1 MAATR
6 SLPRIRKRISI
17 RGVVQGVGFRPFVY
31 NLARSLQLAGFIW
44 NSSSGVTVEVEGPD
58 GAIEQFL
65 HTLRTS
71 PPPLAQIMEIAL
83 EEVSLQNASEFSIQ
97 PSREEDNAFAFISP
111 DVATCD
117 DCWHDFGDPANR
129 RYGYPFTNCTN
140 CGPRYTIIQNIPYD
154 RPTTTMAS
162 FRMCQQCQA
171 EYEDPGDRR
180 FHAQPNACPACGPS
194 LVLVESRQ
202 HNRDAHLPAA
212 CDFRATQQ
220 SSLSTLQRVR
230 DLLHAGRLVAVKGL
244 GGFLLAC
251 DAQNDAA
258 VRQLRQRKRR
268 SDKPFAIMA
277 RGLAEVEKFCIVT
290 AADRIALEC
299 PRRPIVILER
309 RPESKLSRS
318 IAPGNDSIGVMLP
331 YTPLHYL
338 LFSDSP
344 TEPSQFA
351 ALVMTS
357 GNLSEEPIVI
367 SNEEAW
373 QQLEPVADWFLFH
386 NRDIYMRADDSVVR
400 TFEGRERVLRRS
412 RGYVPQAIDLG
423 APMQDLLACGAELKH
438 TLCLTKGHYAILSQH
453 IGDLENYETLCFFQE
468 TLANLKKLF
477 RAEPQAV
484 AYDLHPNYRSTQ
496 FALSLPLERKIG
508 VQHHHAHIASCMA
521 ENHLQGKV
529 IGVAFDGTGYGT
541 DGKIWGGEVLVADLV
556 GFERRAHLRY
566 LPLPGGD
573 AAVRQ
578 PWRMALS
585 YVRDTFGKGEL
596 PEGMSFL
603 HPVPE
608 KQIVI
613 VDAMIARRIH
623 SIETSSSGRLFDAVA
638 ALVGLGSEVTF
649 EGQAAIALESVAQ
662 PGVEDRYSFH
672 VEESEPMQLDMRP
685 MIEEIARDRARGSS
699 VGLISA
705 RFHNTMA
712 ATIVE
717 VCRRIRQQE
726 QLARVC
732 LSGGVF
738 QNMYLLKRT
747 VKDLDKDG
755 FQVFLHALVPPNDGG
770 ISLGQAAIANAI
782 LRREQA

>member
-1 MAATR
+1 MVATR
-6 SLPRIRKRISI
+6 SLSRIRKRISI

-31 NLARSLQLAGFIW
+31 NLARSLQLTGFIL
-44 NSSSGVTVEVEGPD
+44 NSSSGVTVEIEGP
-58 GAIEQFL
+58 GHAIEQFL
-65 HTLRTS
+65 DTLRSS
-71 PPPLAQIMEIAL
+71 PPPLAQIMEISL
-83 EEVSLQNASEFSIQ
+83 EQVYLQHASEFSIQ
-97 PSREEDNAFAFISP
+97 PSREQENEFAFISP

-117 DCWHDFGDPANR
+117 DCWRDFGEPANR
-129 RYGYPFTNCTN
+129 RFGYPFTNCTN
-140 CGPRYTIIQNIPYD
+140 CGPRYTIIQDTPYD

-162 FRMCQQCQA
+162 FRMCELCQA
-171 EYEDPGDRR
+171 EYEDTANRR

-194 LVLVESRQ
+194 LVLVESRR
-202 HNRDAHLPAA
+202 HNRDARLPAA
-212 CDFRATQQ
+212 EDFRATQR
-220 SSLSTLQRVR
+220 SSLATLQRVR
-230 DLLHAGRLVAVKGL
+230 DLLQAGRLIAVKGL

-277 RGLAEVEKFCIVT
+277 RDLVEVERFCVVT
-290 AADRIALEC
+290 EADRIALES

-309 RPESKLSRS
+309 RADSNLSRA
-318 IAPGNDSIGVMLP
+318 IAPGNESIGVMLP

-367 SNEEAW
+367 RNEEAW

-400 TFEGRERVLRRS
+400 NFAGRERVLRRS
-412 RGYVPQAIDLG
+412 RGYVPQAIALG
-423 APMQDLLACGAELKH
+423 APMQELLACGAELKH
-438 TLCLTKGHYAILSQH
+438 TFCLTKDHYAILSQH

-477 RAEPQAV
+477 RADPQAV
-484 AYDLHPNYRSTQ
+484 AYDLHPDYRSTQ

-541 DGKIWGGEVLVADLV
+541 DGKIWGGEFLVADLET
-556 GFERRAHLRY
+556 FERRAHLRY

-585 YVRDTFGKGEL
+585 YLRDTFGNGAL
-596 PEGMSFL
+596 PPGMHFL
-603 HPVPE
+603 NAVPE
-608 KQIVI
+608 KQIGL
-613 VDAMIARRIH
+613 VDTMIARRIH
-623 SIETSSSGRLFDAVA
+623 SFDASSIGRLFDAVA
-638 ALVGLGSEVTF
+638 ALLGLGSAVTF
-649 EGQAAIALESVAQ
+649 EGQAAIALES
-662 PGVEDRYSFH
+662 
-672 VEESEPMQLDMRP
+672 
-685 MIEEIARDRARGSS
+685 
-699 VGLISA
+699 
-705 RFHNTMA
+705 
-712 ATIVE
+712 
-717 VCRRIRQQE
+717 
-726 QLARVC
+726 
-732 LSGGVF
+732 
-738 QNMYLLKRT
+738 
-747 VKDLDKDG
+747 
-755 FQVFLHALVPPNDGG
+755 
-770 ISLGQAAIANAI
+770 
-782 LRREQA
+782 

>member
-1 MAATR
+1 
-6 SLPRIRKRISI
+6 
-17 RGVVQGVGFRPFVY
+17 VVQGVGFRPFVY
-31 NLARSLQLAGFIW
+31 NLARSLQLVGFIL
-44 NSSSGVTVEVEGPD
+44 NSSSGVTVEIEGSD
-58 GAIEQFL
+58 RAIEQFL
-65 HTLRTS
+65 HTLKTS

-83 EEVSLQNASEFSIQ
+83 EEVPLQNASEFSIHA
-97 PSREEDNAFAFISP
+97 SREEENAFAFISP

-117 DCWHDFGDPANR
+117 DCWSEFGDPSNR

-140 CGPRYTIIQNIPYD
+140 CGPRYTIIQDIPYD
-154 RPTTTMAS
+154 RPATTMAP
-162 FRMCQQCQA
+162 FRMCQLCQA
-171 EYEDPGDRR
+171 EYVDPGNRR
-180 FHAQPNACPACGPS
+180 LHAQPNACPACGPS

-202 HNRDAHLPAA
+202 HNCNAHLPAA
-212 CDFRATQQ
+212 GDFRATQR
-220 SSLSTLQRVR
+220 SSLATLQRVR
-230 DLLHAGRLVAVKGL
+230 DLLHSGRLVAVKGL

-251 DAQNDAA
+251 DAQNDPA
-258 VRQLRQRKRR
+258 VRQLRQGKRR

-277 RGLAEVEKFCIVT
+277 RDLAEVEKFCIVT
-290 AADRIALEC
+290 EADRAALQS

-309 RPESKLSRS
+309 RPDSNLSLS
-318 IAPGNDSIGVMLP
+318 IAPGNESIGVMLP

-357 GNLSEEPIVI
+357 GNLSEEPIVTR
-367 SNEEAW
+367 NEEAW
-373 QQLEPVADWFLFH
+373 QPLEPVADWFLFH

-400 TFEGRERVLRRS
+400 TFKGRERVMRRS

-423 APMQDLLACGAELKH
+423 TPMQDLLACGAELKH
-438 TLCLTKGHYAILSQH
+438 TFCLTKDHYAILSQH
-453 IGDLENYETLCFFQE
+453 IGDLENFETLRFFQE

-496 FALSLPLERKIG
+496 FALASPIECKIG

-521 ENHLQGKV
+521 ENHLRGKV
-529 IGVAFDGTGYGT
+529 IGVALDGTGYGT
-541 DGKIWGGEVLVADLV
+541 DGKIWGGEFLVADLET
-556 GFERRAHLRY
+556 FERRAHLRY

-585 YVRDTFGKGEL
+585 YLRDTFGSGAL
-596 PEGMSFL
+596 PEGMCFL
-603 HPVPE
+603 RPVPE
-608 KQIVI
+608 KQIAV
-613 VDAMIARRIH
+613 VEAMIARRIQ
-623 SIETSSSGRLFDAVA
+623 SIDTSSSGRLFDAVA

-649 EGQAAIALESVAQ
+649 EGQAAIALESAAQ
-662 PGVEDRYSFH
+662 PGVEDQYSFH
-672 VEESEPMQLDMRP
+672 LEDVEPSQLDMRP
-685 MIEEIARDRARGSS
+685 MIEGIVLDLARGTP
-699 VGLISA
+699 VCLISA
-705 RFHNTMA
+705 RFHNTVA
-712 ATIVE
+712 AAIIK
-717 VCRRIRQQE
+717 VCRQIRQQE
-726 QLARVC
+726 RLTRVC

-747 VKDLDKDG
+747 VRDLDKDG

-782 LRREQA
+782 LRREQE